1 MMEPNNILTGQ
12 LLRQLLEA
20 GYQNL
25 ALHYEAINDLNVFPV
40 PDGDTGTNMKITFMS
55 GLDAIGDEKGV
66 GDISTTFARG
76 MLYGARGNSGVLSSQ
91 YFSGIGKYLDG
102 KEEVNALEFLEALK
116 EGYKT
121 AYAAAADPAE
131 GTILTVAREGV
142 ESISSNVGEHTA
154 IIALIQMVVESMRIS
169 LDNTPNLLPILKK
182 SGVVDSGGK
191 GLLTIFEGFLMCL
204 KGEKIQESS
213 EIEEHLSKLPPI
225 NAKMAFN
232 ENSVLDYG
240 YCTEFLLQL
249 LTSKIKVSE
258 FSIDDFITWLKGHGD
273 SIVCFQTGTIVK
285 VHIHTKKP
293 YEVIAYAQ
301 NFGEFVSFKME
312 NMALQHNEVIAKEQ
326 KSNEERKKFAV
337 VTIAQGEGLIQL
349 FRDLGADIVLNGGE
363 TMNTSTAEMI
373 DAFKEANADE
383 VLLLPNESNIIMAA
397 KQAASLYNKCK
408 VRVVET
414 KTLVE
419 GYSAL
424 SMLNP
429 YDLEESYNSFEE
441 ARKTTKS
448 AFVALSSRDFTVD
461 GVNHPKGRYI
471 EGVDHKG
478 IIGARTN
485 REEAI
490 EELTS
495 RLPELKKAQ
504 ILFLIYGENVPSEE
518 AEQIYAKLQKR
529 YPNIEIG
536 LVEGKQKVYDYLVG
550 IQ

>member
-1 MMEPNNILTGQ
+1 MAGHILTGPEFKE
-12 LLRQLLEA
+12 LLEA

-25 ALHYEAINDLNVFPV
+25 SLHFEAINDLNVFPV
-40 PDGDTGTNMKITFMS
+40 PDGDTGTNMKITFLG
-55 GLDAIGDEKGV
+55 GLNAIGEEE
-66 GDISTTFARG
+66 DIGTMASNFARG
-76 MLYGARGNSGVLSSQ
+76 MLFGARGNSGVLSSQ
-91 YFSGIGKYLDG
+91 YFRGIGESLYG
-102 KEEVNALEFLEALK
+102 KKEVNSLEFLSALK
-116 EGYKT
+116 QGYKT

-142 ESISSNVGEHTA
+142 ESISSNVGENTEMV
-154 IIALIQMVVESMRIS
+154 ALIQMVVESMRIS

-191 GLLTIFEGFLMCL
+191 GLLTIFEGFLMAL
-204 KGEKIQESS
+204 KGEKIEKGD
-213 EIEEHLSKLPPI
+213 EIEEHLSKLPPVSSSI
-225 NAKMAFN
+225 AFN
-232 ENSVLDYG
+232 ENSTLDYG

-249 LTSKIKVSE
+249 LTSKIKVSD
-258 FSIDDFITWLKGHGD
+258 FSVDAFIAWLKDHGD
-273 SIVCFQTGTIVK
+273 SIVCFQTGTIIK

-293 YEVIAYAQ
+293 YEVIQYAQ
-301 NFGEFVSFKME
+301 EFGEFVSFKME
-312 NMALQHNEVIAKEQ
+312 NMALQHNEVIAKEE
-326 KSNEERKKFAV
+326 KASEERKKFAV
-337 VTIAQGEGLIQL
+337 VTIAQGEGLINL
-349 FRDLGADIVLNGGE
+349 FKDLGADIVLNGGE

-373 DAFKEANADE
+373 DAFKEANAE
-383 VLLLPNESNIIMAA
+383 EILLLPNESNIIMAA

-429 YDLEESYNSFEE
+429 YDVEESYNSFEE

-448 AFVALSSRDFTVD
+448 AFVALSSRECMID
-461 GVNHPKGRYI
+461 GVRHPKGRYI

-478 IIGARTN
+478 ILGARTN

-490 EELTS
+490 EELIT
-495 RLPELKKAQ
+495 RLPEMSKAQ
-504 ILFLIYGENVPSEE
+504 LLFLIYGKGVPSEE
-518 AEQIYAKLQKR
+518 AEQIVNKLQQR
-529 YPNIEIG
+529 YPSVEIG
-536 LVEGKQKVYDYLVG
+536 LVEGDQKVYDYLVG